1 MATTA
6 PRWSPGFGESLE
18 HERLGDSSD
27 SDPDGDDSVSVAPSQ
42 DDLDTSSVRGADDAS
57 IAASPINASSRSAA
71 GSDGDATSAPAQR
84 KSAAHSSKRPR
95 RREDAVIQSLSDLV
109 GVLRE
114 GMQQQHER
122 AQAQNALL
130 LALARS
136 LAPPPP
142 STPRE
147 TTDRQ

>member
-1 MATTA
+1 
-6 PRWSPGFGESLE
+6 
-18 HERLGDSSD
+18 
-27 SDPDGDDSVSVAPSQ
+27 
-42 DDLDTSSVRGADDAS
+42 
-57 IAASPINASSRSAA
+57 
-71 GSDGDATSAPAQR
+71 
-84 KSAAHSSKRPR
+84 
-95 RREDAVIQSLSDLV
+95 VIQSLSDLV